1 MSDAV
6 AVERLR
12 EIPLFAGLD
21 DAALGRLR
29 EESAEIEAPAGHVLV
44 QPREPGTGLYVVVD
58 GTVAVEYR
66 DTTIEL
72 GPGEFFGELSLLVE
86 DASRSARVRAVTPVR
101 CLAIGRTEFDELLDS
116 EPSVALTM
124 LRTLAARF
132 VGEIDRS

>member
-21 DAALGRLR
+21 DAALERLR

-44 QPREPGTGLYVVVD
+44 QSREPGTGLYVVVD

-132 VGEIDRS
+132 VGEIDRG